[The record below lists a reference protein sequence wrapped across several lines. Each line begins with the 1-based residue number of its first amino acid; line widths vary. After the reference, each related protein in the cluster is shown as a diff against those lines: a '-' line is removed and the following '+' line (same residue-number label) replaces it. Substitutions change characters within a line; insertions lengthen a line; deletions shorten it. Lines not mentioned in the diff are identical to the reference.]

1 MIYETCDLKI
11 IGFEKY
17 ESKDMLGAI
26 ICEYKNTA
34 LKCSNG
40 FSEELR
46 KTIWEHPGDY
56 LGKVAEIQHFGETYS
71 EATGLPSL
79 RFPVF
84 KQFRYDKTEPS
95 YD

>member
-1 MIYETCDLKI
+1 MAYETCDLKI

-17 ESKDMLGAI
+17 ENKDMLGAI

-46 KTIWEHPGDY
+46 KTIWEYPGDY
-56 LGKVAEIQHFGETYS
+56 LGKVVEIQHFGETYNKTT
-71 EATGLPSL
+71 ELFGLK
-79 RFPVF
+79 FPVF
-84 KQFRYDKTEPS
+84 KQFRDDKTEPS